1 MSTIT
6 VQRAAGDGNP
16 PGLDLVAR
24 AVSDPSRRRILEL
37 IRNDEFTVG
46 QIAERFPVSRP
57 AISQHLRVLEE
68 AELVEMR
75 ASGRH
80 RYYRC
85 RPEGLNGLRSWLEE
99 FWTDRLD
106 RLKDEVER
114 EHRQRVEFARKNHT
128 DKNTDEDMNNDTEGE
143 GR

>member
-1 MSTIT
+1 MPTRTS
-6 VQRAAGDGNP
+6 QRPTGDEGR

-24 AVSDPSRRRILEL
+24 AISDPNRRRILEL
-37 IRNDEFTVG
+37 IRRQEYTVG

-68 AELVEMR
+68 AELVEIR
-75 ASGRH
+75 AAGRR
-80 RYYRC
+80 RYYRI

-106 RLKDEVER
+106 RLKEEVEQ
-114 EHRQRVEFARKNHT
+114 EHRRRAERIGGGATKDR
-128 DKNTDEDMNNDTEGE
+128 EGE
-143 GR
+143 NP

>member
-6 VQRAAGDGNP
+6 VQRPAGDGNS
-16 PGLDLVAR
+16 PGLDLVAG
-24 AVSDPSRRRILEL
+24 AVSDPNRRRILEL

-114 EHRQRVEFARKNHT
+114 EHRRRVEHVGKSHT
-128 DKNTDEDMNNDTEGE
+128 EENTGKDMNNDTEE
-143 GR
+143 DGR